1 MIFDNDEARAQ
12 GPHAL
17 HRIAAAHGIRPITGL
32 VVGLVLPILAAFVQ
46 WLMWPAIE
54 PFVWFAFLPTVFLCA
69 RLGGRLGGLIG
80 TGVSGLL
87 AWYVFI
93 APQFGWAADTPS
105 QLWSV
110 GMFALVGYLVSA
122 YEARVEKS
130 RCDTVG
136 ALDKAHEAI
145 ERASRL
151 EAQYRQS
158 NERLRENEAV
168 LEEAQ
173 RIARIGH
180 WTWDFRADRPV
191 WSEQVY
197 RMFGRDPALPPAN
210 LEEVR
215 RYFTPECWE
224 RISAAV
230 DKAVRDGAPYEFD
243 IEIRREDGTR
253 AWIMARGEPVR
264 DDDGAIVALRGMMQ
278 DITERKRSE
287 ASLNVLR
294 AEMEQMLM
302 LHVASE
308 TAAAIAHELNQ
319 PLNAIAAYTE
329 AAQRMLRAGN
339 PKPDRL
345 LHALENSALQA
356 RRAGEV
362 MRELLVFLRKGDC
375 VSEPVDL
382 DGAVRRALAVIESNG
397 ISGFHAIVEL
407 AGDLR
412 PVLVNRLQLEK
423 VLANLV
429 CNSIDAMSD
438 VGMAPERMTIRIRGV
453 ADGGQ
458 AHLTVHDNGPGL
470 NDEAARRAFQPF
482 FTTKP
487 KGTGL
492 GLAIS
497 RSLIEAHGG
506 RLWAD
511 PPNRSGATFHLT
523 LPFVP

>member
-1 MIFDNDEARAQ
+1 MIFDNDEARVPD
-12 GPHAL
+12 PHAL
-17 HRIAAAHGIRPITGL
+17 PRIEAAEGIRPITGL
-32 VVGLVLPILAAFVQ
+32 VVGLVLPVVAAFVQ
-46 WLMWPAIE
+46 WLVWSAIQ

-69 RLGGRLGGLIG
+69 RLGGYLGGLIG

-93 APQFGWAADTPS
+93 APQFGWAADTPA

-110 GMFALVGYLVSA
+110 AVFALVGYLVSA
-122 YEARVEKS
+122 YEARVERS
-130 RCDTVG
+130 RCDTIA
-136 ALDKAHEAI
+136 ALEKAHEAV
-145 ERASRL
+145 ERAARL
-151 EAQYRQS
+151 EVRYRQS
-158 NERLRENEAV
+158 NEQLRENKAV

-180 WTWDFRADRPV
+180 WTWDFRVDRPV

-197 RMFGRDPALPPAN
+197 RMFGRDAALPPAK
-210 LEEVR
+210 LEEVPQ
-215 RYFTPECWE
+215 YFTPESWE
-224 RISAAV
+224 RISTAI
-230 DKAVRDGAPYEFD
+230 DKAVRDGAPYELD

-253 AWIMARGEPVR
+253 AWITARGEPVR
-264 DDDGAIVALRGMMQ
+264 DDGGTIVALRGMMQ

-345 LHALENSALQA
+345 LHALENSSLQA
-356 RRAGEV
+356 QRAGEV

-375 VSEPVDL
+375 ASEPVDL
-382 DGAVRRALAVIESNG
+382 DGALRRALTVIESNG
-397 ISGFHAIVEL
+397 FGGFHAIVEL
-407 AGDLR
+407 ARDLR
-412 PVLVNRLQLEK
+412 PVLANSLQLEK

-429 CNSIDAMSD
+429 RNSVDAMHD
-438 VGMAPERMTIRIRGV
+438 IGMTPDQMTIHIRGV

-458 AHLTVHDNGPGL
+458 AHLTVRDNGPGL
-470 NDEAARRAFQPF
+470 NDEAAKRVFQPF

-487 KGTGL
+487 RGTGL

-511 PPNRSGATFHLT
+511 PPARSGATFHLT